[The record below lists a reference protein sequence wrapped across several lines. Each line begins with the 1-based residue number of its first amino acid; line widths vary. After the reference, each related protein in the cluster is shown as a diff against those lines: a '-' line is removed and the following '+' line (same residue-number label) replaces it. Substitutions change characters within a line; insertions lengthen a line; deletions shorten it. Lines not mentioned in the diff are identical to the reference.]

1 MSYTSPSPTN
11 VASNGNQTTW
21 WIPARNLS
29 SVKAT
34 NVTVQ
39 VTLTPT
45 GGLAP
50 VTYVADKGVF
60 NFTTGVWQVG
70 ELAAGEV
77 KWLKIVTSVAD
88 IGLAPYTLTSV
99 ISGNGVDPNNVNNTL
114 VQTLTSVVCDASA
127 GAVGDPNSCQCV
139 DVSDNDTACT
149 HGITEW
155 RITAESIVN
164 STNYSWDE
172 DTGKGHFQHDNP
184 FEDIT
189 FTYSIWCGD
198 GEDFVQTS
206 GPATVTIPALFED
219 VAPFVHTADFVNGS
233 TLSPAEIAILKAQP
247 AYSAFTDEQIEGF
260 CWEVIYDPSGTL
272 AGGWAHQCTGTQD
285 NRSFIFCSEE
295 ECSEAENLC
304 PSCPYTDMPVDVST
318 YLGAIVDYTAQSGDN
333 ITVYHPGAI
342 SVYEYNGTAWVRST
356 CGCIQFLNNPYPVSF
371 TITGGATKTA
381 TITLSD
387 TTTLTTSFTD
397 NDANTTYTMTLVN
410 LLGINYVRLIDNS
423 GNIVSSVM
431 LPTSG
436 GDCCCDCTFNLI
448 PTQDG
453 AIASTNCDITWT
465 GPEANA
471 IWEARPATGDEEDW
485 ITLDG
490 GRFNGVY
497 DNGATGLYIRV
508 RYTIDSCER
517 FSNIVTPLVCP
528 CWTQIV
534 FTDVINSFRLE
545 RENCGSLNI
554 DDFEWQVRIS
564 FGVWETIQTGGT
576 SINYT
581 TLSEDPEFPEI
592 LIDPIVIRGKYT
604 DPFGCVHF
612 TDVQY
617 ITIP

>member
-1 MSYTSPSPTN
+1 MLIGTVRAINDLTYWRVTVTNGPVPNTN
-11 VASNGNQTTW
+11 VEVEFTIPTEFSISNSTLVPVGTLVGDTW
-21 WIPARNLS
+21 TIGAMTPG
-29 SVKAT
+29 
-34 NVTVQ
+34 Q
-39 VTLTPT
+39 V
-45 GGLAP
+45 
-50 VTYVADKGVF
+50 Y
-60 NFTTGVWQVG
+60 
-70 ELAAGEV
+70 
-77 KWLKIVTSVAD
+77 SAD
-88 IGLAPYTLTSV
+88 IILKFDGPV
-99 ISGNGVDPNNVNNTL
+99 PGVAEEFEVEAVVTGTGDTNSSNNTKIDTINFEIL
-114 VQTLTSVVCDASA
+114 SCDPFASGSNCSDGLKFDLSECSTPCTQGATPKWTVDEEASVNVEIISF
-127 GAVGDPNSCQCV
+127 
-139 DVSDNDTACT
+139 
-149 HGITEW
+149 
-155 RITAESIVN
+155 
-164 STNYSWDE
+164 DE
-172 DTGKGHFQHDNP
+172 DTGIGFYKYIDP
-184 FEDIT
+184 
-189 FTYSIWCGD
+189 SIQGTISWGLECIL
-198 GEDFVQTS
+198 GEDTI
-206 GPATVTIPALFED
+206 TVCTTYTLTLHPIIDDKAVFN
-219 VAPFVHTADFVNGS
+219 HTADLVNGS

-260 CWEVIYDPSGTL
+260 CWEVLYNADGDL
-272 AGGWAHQCTGTQD
+272 VGGWAHQCTGTQD
-285 NRSFIFCSEE
+285 NRSFIFCSET
-295 ECSEAENLC
+295 ECDEIPEDTC

-318 YLGAIVDYTAQSGDN
+318 YLGAIVDYTPQSGDN

-423 GNIVSSVM
+423 GNVVSSVM

-485 ITLDG
+485 VELDG
-490 GRFNGVY
+490 GYHNGVY
-497 DNGATGLYIRV
+497 DNGAAGLYIRV

-576 SINYT
+576 SINYN
-581 TLSEDPEFPEI
+581 TLSEDPEFPEVSI
-592 LIDPIVIRGKYT
+592 GPIVIRGKYT